1 MLHLSRVI
9 TIQDRRKRSW
19 KEAMKLEHRTPGYK
33 AYPQSSTVEPS
44 WRCSVISP
52 GENILTIRQNAD
64 RVTAVFWYSRWE
76 GEPRSA
82 RIFTHCQSLDCQ
94 NLQKEKHIDEIS
106 YSGIRSGILLD
117 QLFGDPY
124 FLPHPI
130 RGIGWLIAKTEKTL
144 RAGNPQGNSTEREGA
159 ERRQGKLLV
168 VIVLLFTGM
177 LSALILF
184 GAYAMH
190 PGLGVVIEAVM
201 TYQILAARCLQV
213 ESSKVWK
220 QLNAGS
226 LEEARKAV
234 SMIVGRDTEHLTEE
248 GVAKA
253 AIETVAENTSDGVI
267 APMLYT
273 ALGGPVLG
281 FLYKAV
287 NTMDSMVGYKNE
299 KYLHFGRAAAKLD
312 DVMNFFPARISALLM
327 VGTAFI
333 SGKSYNGKQ
342 AWRIWRRDNRKHASP
357 NSAQTESVCAG
368 ALGIQLAGD
377 ASYFGKVVKKPYI
390 GDPTRA
396 VEPEDIRRT
405 NRLMNRTAWICEI
418 LCLGILIAVA
428 V

>member
-1 MLHLSRVI
+1 
-9 TIQDRRKRSW
+9 
-19 KEAMKLEHRTPGYK
+19 MKYH
-33 AYPQSSTVEPS
+33 
-44 WRCSVISP
+44 
-52 GENILTIRQNAD
+52 ILAFG
-64 RVTAVFWYSRWE
+64 AGF
-76 GEPRSA
+76 
-82 RIFTHCQSLDCQ
+82 
-94 NLQKEKHIDEIS
+94 
-106 YSGIRSGILLD
+106 LLD
-117 QLFGDPY
+117 QLLGDPY
-124 FLPHPI
+124 SLPHPI
-130 RGIGWLIAKTEKTL
+130 RGIGWFIMKTEKVL
-144 RAGNPQGNSTEREGA
+144 RSGNPQENSTGREAA

-168 VIVLLFTGM
+168 VVVLLLTGIVA
-177 LSALILF
+177 ALILS
-184 GAYAMH
+184 GAYVVH
-190 PGLGVVIEAVM
+190 PNLGMVIEAVM

-220 QLNAGS
+220 QLNAGN

-234 SMIVGRDTEHLTEE
+234 SMIVGRDTERLTEE

-253 AIETVAENTSDGVI
+253 AVETVAENTSDGVI

-299 KYLHFGRAAAKLD
+299 KYLYFGRAAAKLD
-312 DVMNFFPARISALLM
+312 DVVNFLPARVSALLM
-327 VGTAFI
+327 IGTAFV
-333 SGKSYNGKQ
+333 SGKNYSGKQ

-390 GDPTRA
+390 GDSTRA
-396 VEPEDIRRT
+396 VEAEDIRRT

-418 LCLGILIAVA
+418 LCLGILMSVTGCGWL
-428 V
+428 

>member
-1 MLHLSRVI
+1 
-9 TIQDRRKRSW
+9 
-19 KEAMKLEHRTPGYK
+19 MKYH
-33 AYPQSSTVEPS
+33 
-44 WRCSVISP
+44 
-52 GENILTIRQNAD
+52 ILAFG
-64 RVTAVFWYSRWE
+64 AGF
-76 GEPRSA
+76 
-82 RIFTHCQSLDCQ
+82 
-94 NLQKEKHIDEIS
+94 
-106 YSGIRSGILLD
+106 LLD

-144 RAGNPQGNSTEREGA
+144 RAGNPQGNPTEREGA

-287 NTMDSMVGYKNE
+287 NTMDSMLGYKND
-299 KYLHFGRAAAKLD
+299 KYLYFGRVAAKLD
-312 DVMNFFPARISALLM
+312 DVANYIPARLSGWLM
-327 VGTAFI
+327 VAGTVFTGMDTKNAAKI
-333 SGKSYNGKQ
+333 YK
-342 AWRIWRRDNRKHASP
+342 RDRRNHASP
-357 NSAQTESVCAG
+357 NSAQTEAAMAG
-368 ALGIQLAGD
+368 ALDVQLAGN
-377 ASYFGKVVKKPYI
+377 AYYFGKLYEKPTI
-390 GDPTRA
+390 GDPIRP
-396 VEPEDIRRT
+396 VEPEDIRRA
-405 NRLMNRTAWICEI
+405 NRLMYAASV
-418 LCLGILIAVA
+418 LGVIVFAAISAGIRLMFL
-428 V
+428 